1 VKCLFGIVVS
11 SLVECRDHQ
20 IDGGQPPILR
30 TPYPKAPTEQH
41 CNHRVVFCRCRLCAC
56 VTLRRYDNKIY
67 ILYKFNMVLLLEY
80 GTRSG
85 HVCRSL
91 NKTHPSTQQGGI
103 SCVVVVA
110 GLILDLEHKKVKT
123 IMPAELCHCPSEL
136 GYIEFRHARKQGIS
150 KGWTQR
156 AKKILLC
163 AFMMKM

>member
-1 VKCLFGIVVS
+1 
-11 SLVECRDHQ
+11 
-20 IDGGQPPILR
+20 
-30 TPYPKAPTEQH
+30 
-41 CNHRVVFCRCRLCAC
+41 
-56 VTLRRYDNKIY
+56 
-67 ILYKFNMVLLLEY
+67 
-80 GTRSG
+80 
-85 HVCRSL
+85 L

-156 AKKILLC
+156 AKMILLC
-163 AFMMKM
+163 VYDENVTMILSSTRVNFSSKYISISWDTWI